1 MRYGCAALLLMISSA
16 AMVSAQDLPTVRNLH
31 LTIAGSTPPE
41 TRVTPD
47 QVVARLMV
55 FDRNGDGKVATAELS
70 ERMQVIVAR
79 GDTSGDGA
87 LDDSELHA
95 LTARRLEFVS
105 LALQNLRSGGYG
117 FGDSAGVL
125 STRSHIHNTIDD
137 LRLTPEANAEARRI
151 ASMFVD
157 QVENTARLKLRSALA
172 PTLTEQQFVELERT
186 LMAPGSGGRTIRI
199 TTKDGPS
206 TQTFAIVAARA
217 LLERYQLTPDQIKSA
232 TAAVESFKPDQ
243 QLDEASRSALITQLA
258 YVLTGEESENFRA
271 ALARRPVVKTPGVM
285 GVIGGV
291 VSAAT
296 IEPPTSR
303 LRNADVVPVTSPVS
317 R

>member
-1 MRYGCAALLLMISSA
+1 MRYGCAALLMISSA

-271 ALARRPVVKTPGVM
+271 ALARRPVVKTPGL
-285 GVIGGV
+285 IGGV
-291 VSAAT
+291 VGSVTIGTTSSPIRSA
-296 IEPPTSR
+296 
-303 LRNADVVPVTSPVS
+303 SPAS
-317 R
+317 H